1 MRRLSRLSALL
12 VALAA
17 LPASLFAQGGGTI
30 TGRVTGADTN
40 QPIASATVSVE
51 GSSLRAVTDGQ
62 GRYSIRSVPAGNY
75 SVSATTLGRESA
87 RRQVTVAAGQTVTL
101 DFALSTRAIA
111 LEGIVASATGEQ
123 QRTREVGNAVAKID
137 LAEDVPLAATNDLA
151 QVLQG
156 RAAGVT
162 VLSPGGTTGSGARIR
177 IRGSNSVSLSNDP
190 LLIIDGVRVD
200 NGTGGIAV
208 GGQTP
213 NRLNDIN
220 PEDIENI
227 EVLKGPAASALYG
240 TAAAN
245 GVILVTTRRGR
256 AGATRWAFYTE
267 QGQITDPNE
276 YPSNFT
282 AYCTYSGPALGGTVS
297 TAGANCTGRNF
308 ARLSTTAGVTT
319 ATRDSISSFNP
330 LESSISPI
338 QDGSRQ
344 KYGFSV
350 NGGTDRATYYLSA
363 DVENEVGVY
372 ENMNELDRYNFRANI
387 RGQLRDNLDVSVNTG
402 YITSALSLPQNDNN
416 TLGVISSA
424 FAGTGRGP
432 DNPDAAGR
440 GPFGF
445 FTVDELEALITE
457 QDINRLISS
466 ATGNYRPLSWLS
478 FNSTVGMDL
487 LARHDNQTTLPGRV
501 AFGALP
507 EGNRFSV
514 RSNIFTY
521 TVTANG
527 TANYALRENLTGQ
540 TSIGT
545 QFDQSLF
552 RQTSASGR
560 GLPAAC
566 TSLNCVATG
575 FAVDETNSD
584 VRTLGAY
591 IQQQFALNDR
601 LFLTGSLRGDDNS
614 AFGADFGF
622 IVYPAVSL
630 SWVVA
635 EEPWFPQFDALSTF
649 RLRTAYGQSGLRPGF
664 RQAETFE
671 APIAATVGGVSVP
684 GSVVGGVGNPELKPE
699 RSREIELG
707 FDLGLL
713 DDRVGFEFTYY
724 NKRSQDALVNRVL
737 APSLGVAGLGQL
749 INVGEVSNVGIEGTL
764 NLRLVRAAN
773 FEWAATVTGTRTKNR
788 LEELGI
794 DPFTGERIQPIIFG
808 LNGNTQRFQAGY
820 PLGAYFAVPYTINDA
835 NGDGVLANAEVV
847 PGDSAVFLGSAFPT
861 RELSFQTNF
870 TIYKNFRLSGLV
882 DYRGGFY
889 NFNATEM
896 FRCGSFS
903 NCEAGFAG
911 YEGVNAPLE
920 EQARAVAFNQY
931 STAAGFIEKSDFVK
945 LREIAL
951 TIGLPE
957 NLARRLRSQ
966 GVSLTLAGRNLK
978 TWTDYSG
985 IDPEINFAGSGSNF
999 STAEFLT
1006 QPPVRYWT
1014 ARIDVNF

>member
-30 TGRVTGADTN
+30 TGRVTGADTG
-40 QPIASATVSVE
+40 QPIASATVTVE
-51 GSSLRAVTDGQ
+51 GSSLRSVTDAQ
-62 GRYSIRSVPAGNY
+62 GRYTIRSVPAGTY
-75 SVSATTLGRESA
+75 SVSAATLGRESA
-87 RRQVTVAAGQTVTL
+87 RRSASVAAGQTVTL
-101 DFALSTRAIA
+101 DFTLASRAIA
-111 LEGIVASATGEQ
+111 LDVIVASATGEQ

-137 LAEDVPLAATNDLA
+137 LSEDVPLAATNDLA

-177 IRGSNSVSLSNDP
+177 IRGSNSVSLANDP
-190 LLIIDGVRVD
+190 LLIIDGVRAD
-200 NGTGGIAV
+200 NGNGSSIGV

-227 EVLKGPAASALYG
+227 EVLKGPSASALYG

-245 GVILVTTRRGR
+245 GVILVTTRKGR

-267 QGQITDPNE
+267 QGQLTDPNE
-276 YPSNFT
+276 YPTNYLG
-282 AYCTYSGPALGGTVS
+282 YCTFRAGTASPIV
-297 TAGANCTGRNF
+297 TAGGNCLGRNYIGNAAAF
-308 ARLSTTAGVTT
+308 GP
-319 ATRDSISSFNP
+319 ATRDSVTSFNV
-330 LESSISPI
+330 LESGISPI
-338 QDGSRQ
+338 SDGSRQ

-350 NGGTDRATYYLSA
+350 NGGTDRATYYLSG
-363 DVENEVGVY
+363 DFENEIGVY
-372 ENMNELDRYNFRANI
+372 ENLNELDRYNFRANL
-387 RGQLRDNLDVSVNTG
+387 RGQLRENLDVSVNTG
-402 YITSALSLPQNDNN
+402 YITSNLTLPQNDNN
-416 TLGVISSA
+416 NLGVVSSA
-424 FAGTGRGP
+424 FAGYGREI
-432 DNPDAAGR
+432 PDAAGR

-445 FTVDELEALITE
+445 FTIDQLKALTVE
-457 QDINRLISS
+457 QDIGRLISS
-466 ATGNYRPLSWLS
+466 ATANYRPLSWLS
-478 FNSTVGMDL
+478 FNSTIGMDL
-487 LARHDNQTTLPGRV
+487 LARHDGQTLVPGV
-501 AFGALP
+501 ITTGANF
-507 EGNRFSV
+507 EGNRASA
-514 RSNIFTY
+514 RTNISTFTF
-521 TVTANG
+521 TANG
-527 TANYALRENLTGQ
+527 TANYGISEAITSQ

-545 QFDQSLF
+545 QFDQALL
-552 RQTSASGR
+552 RQTIASGR

-575 FAVDETNSD
+575 FAVDEANSD
-584 VRTLGAY
+584 VRTIGAY
-591 IQQQFALNDR
+591 IQQQFSLNDR

-635 EEPWFPQFDALSTF
+635 EEPWFPQIDALSTL

-664 RQAETFE
+664 RQAETYE
-671 APIAATVGGVSVP
+671 APLAATVGGVSVP
-684 GSVVGGVGNPELKPE
+684 GTTIGNVGNPNLKPE
-699 RSREIELG
+699 RSREYELG

-713 DDRVGFEFTYY
+713 DERVGLEFTYY
-724 NKRSQDALVNRVL
+724 NKRSSDALVSRVL
-737 APSLGVAGLGQL
+737 APSLGVGGLGQL
-749 INVGEVSNVGIEGTL
+749 INVGEVSNKGIEGTL

-773 FEWAATVTGTRTKNR
+773 FEWDTHITGTRTKNR
-788 LEELGI
+788 LEVLGI
-794 DPFTGERIQPIIFG
+794 DPFTGAQIQPIIFG
-808 LNGNTQRFQAGY
+808 LSGNTQRMQEGY
-820 PLGAYFAVPYTINDA
+820 PLGAYFQVPYTFADA
-835 NGDGVLANAEVV
+835 NNDGILTTSEVTM
-847 PGDSAVFLGSAFPT
+847 DTAAAFLGNPFPT
-861 RELSFQTNF
+861 RELSFQTNV
-870 TIYKNFRLSGLV
+870 TVWKNFRLSGLL
-882 DYRGGFY
+882 DYRGGFHQY
-889 NFNATEM
+889 NATEQ
-896 FRCGSFS
+896 FRCTSFN
-903 NCEAGFAG
+903 NCEAGYAG
-911 YEGVNAPLE
+911 FEGINAPLE
-920 EQARAVAFNQY
+920 AQAATIASQTFGSQ
-931 STAAGFIEKSDFVK
+931 AGYIEEADFVK

-985 IDPEINFAGSGSNF
+985 IDPEINFNGSGSNF

>member
-30 TGRVTGADTN
+30 TGRVTGADSG
-40 QPIASATVSVE
+40 QPIASATVAVE
-51 GSSLRAVTDGQ
+51 GSSLRAVTDAQ
-62 GRYSIRSVPAGNY
+62 GRYTIRSVPAGSY
-75 SVSATTLGRESA
+75 TVSASTLGRESA
-87 RRQVTVAAGQTVTL
+87 RRAAVVAVNQTVTL
-101 DFALSTRAIA
+101 DFTLASRAIA

-177 IRGSNSVSLSNDP
+177 IRGSNSVSLANDP
-190 LLIIDGVRVD
+190 LLIIDGVRAD
-200 NGTGGIAV
+200 NGTGSAIGV

-245 GVILVTTRRGR
+245 GVILVTTRKGR

-267 QGQITDPNE
+267 QGQLTDPNE
-276 YPSNFT
+276 YPTNYLG
-282 AYCTYSGPALGGTVS
+282 YCTYRVGAANQLV
-297 TAGANCTGRNF
+297 TAGSNCLGRNF
-308 ARLSTTAGVTT
+308 IRNAPTNGP
-319 ATRDSISSFNP
+319 ATRDSVTSFNV
-330 LESSISPI
+330 LESGISPI
-338 QDGSRQ
+338 SDGSRR

-350 NGGTDRATYYLSA
+350 NGGTDRATYYLSG
-363 DVENEVGVY
+363 DFENEIGVY
-372 ENMNELDRYNFRANI
+372 DNINELDRYNFRANL
-387 RGQLRDNLDVSVNTG
+387 RGQLRENLDVSVNTG
-402 YITSALSLPQNDNN
+402 YITSNLTLPQNDNN
-416 TLGVISSA
+416 NLGIISSA
-424 FAGTGRGP
+424 FAGFGRET
-432 DNPDAAGR
+432 PDAAGR

-445 FTVDELEALITE
+445 FTIDQLQALSVE
-457 QDINRLISS
+457 QDVGRLISS
-466 ATGNYRPLSWLS
+466 ATANYRPLSWLS
-478 FNSTVGMDL
+478 FNSTIGMDL
-487 LARHDNQTTLPGRV
+487 LQRHDGQTLLPGV
-501 AFGALP
+501 ITTGSNF
-507 EGNRFSV
+507 EGNRASA
-514 RSNIFTY
+514 RTNISTFTF
-521 TVTANG
+521 TANG
-527 TANYALRENLTGQ
+527 TANYGISENLTSQ

-545 QFDQSLF
+545 QFDQAIL
-552 RQTSASGR
+552 RQTIAQGR

-575 FAVDETNSD
+575 FAVDEANSD
-584 VRTLGAY
+584 IRTVGAY

-601 LFLTGSLRGDDNS
+601 LFVTGSLRGDDNS

-635 EEPWFPQFDALSTF
+635 EEPWFPQVDFLSTL

-671 APIAATVGGVSVP
+671 SPLAATVGGVSVP
-684 GSVVGGVGNPELKPE
+684 GTTIGGVGNPNLKPE
-699 RSREIELG
+699 RSREVEVG

-713 DDRVGFEFTYY
+713 DERIGLEVTYY
-724 NKRSQDALVNRVL
+724 NKRSSDALVSRVL
-737 APSLGVAGLGQL
+737 APSLGVSGLGQL
-749 INVGEVSNVGIEGTL
+749 INVGEVSNKGLEGTL
-764 NLRLVRAAN
+764 NLRLIRAAN
-773 FEWAATVTGTRTKNR
+773 VEWDTHITATRTKNR
-788 LEELGI
+788 LEVLGL
-794 DPFTGERIQPIIFG
+794 DPFTGARIQPIIFG
-808 LNGNTQRFQAGY
+808 LSGNTQRMQQGF
-820 PLGAYFAVPYTINDA
+820 PLGAYFQVPYTFADA
-835 NGDGVLANAEVV
+835 NNDGIIGVNEVTM
-847 PGDSAVFLGSAFPT
+847 GDSAQFLGNPFPT
-861 RELSFQTNF
+861 REMSFQSNLTVWK
-870 TIYKNFRLSGLV
+870 IFRLSGLL
-882 DYRGGFY
+882 DYRGGFNQY
-889 NFNATEM
+889 NATEQ
-896 FRCGSFS
+896 FRCTSFN
-903 NCEAGFAG
+903 NCEAGYAG
-911 YEGVNAPLE
+911 FEGINAPLDQ
-920 EQARAVAFNQY
+920 QAAIVASQTFGSQ
-931 STAAGFIEKSDFVK
+931 AGYIEKADFVK
-945 LREIAL
+945 LREVAL

-966 GVSLTLAGRNLK
+966 GISLTLAGRNLK

-985 IDPEINFAGSGSNF
+985 IDPEINFNGSGSQF

-1006 QPPVRYWT
+1006 QPPVRYYT

>member
-62 GRYSIRSVPAGNY
+62 GRYTIRSVPAGNY
-75 SVSATTLGRESA
+75 TVSASTLGRESA
-87 RRQVTVAAGQTVTL
+87 RRQITVAAGQTVTL
-101 DFALSTRAIA
+101 DFTLAARAIA

-123 QRTREVGNAVAKID
+123 QRAREVGNAVAKID
-137 LAEDVPLAATNDLA
+137 PAEEVPLAATNDLA

-256 AGATRWAFYTE
+256 AGATRWSFYTE
-267 QGQITDPNE
+267 QGIITDPNE
-276 YPSNFT
+276 YPTNFT
-282 AYCTYSGPALGGTVS
+282 GYCTYRAGTAAPLVTSGS
-297 TAGANCTGRNF
+297 NCVGRNF
-308 ARLSTTAGVTT
+308 VGFAANPANGPAR
-319 ATRDSISSFNP
+319 RDSLMSFNP
-330 LESSISPI
+330 LESDLSPI
-338 QDGSRQ
+338 EDGSRR

-363 DVENEVGVY
+363 DFENEIGVY
-372 ENMNELDRYNFRANI
+372 EGMNELDRYNFRANI

-424 FAGTGRGP
+424 FAGGGRR
-432 DNPDAAGR
+432 ASA
-440 GPFGF
+440 FGF
-445 FTVDELEALITE
+445 FTVAELIALQTE

-466 ATGNYRPLSWLS
+466 ATANYRPLSWLS

-487 LARHDNQTTLPGRV
+487 LGRHDNQTTEPGRV
-501 AFGALP
+501 FFGSLP
-507 EGNRFSV
+507 EGNRFSA
-514 RSNIFTY
+514 RTNISTY
-521 TVTANG
+521 TFTANG
-527 TANYALRENLTGQ
+527 TANYGLRENITGQ

-545 QFDQSLF
+545 QFDQSIF

-560 GLPAAC
+560 GLPAEC

-622 IVYPAVSL
+622 ITYPAVSL

-635 EEPWFPQFDALSTF
+635 EEPWFPQFDALSTL

-664 RQAETFE
+664 RQAETYE

-684 GSVVGGVGNPELKPE
+684 GTSIGNVGNPNLKPE

-707 FDLGLL
+707 FDLGLF
-713 DDRVGFEFTYY
+713 DDRVGVEFTYY
-724 NKRSQDALVNRVL
+724 DKRSQDALVNRVL
-737 APSLGVAGLGQL
+737 APSLGVSGLGQL
-749 INVGEVSNVGIEGTL
+749 INVGEVSNKGIEGAL
-764 NLRLVRAAN
+764 NLRVARAAN
-773 FEWAATVTGTRTKNR
+773 FEWDVHLTGTRTKNR
-788 LEELGI
+788 LQELGL

-808 LNGNTQRFQAGY
+808 LNANTQRHQAGF
-820 PLGAYFAVPYTINDA
+820 PLGAYFQVPYTYNDA
-835 NGDGVLANAEVV
+835 NGDGILVNAEVIA
-847 PGDSAVFLGSAFPT
+847 GDSAVFLGNPFPT
-861 RELSFQTNF
+861 REASFQTNF
-870 TIYKNFRLSGLV
+870 TIWKIFRLSGLV

-896 FRCGSFS
+896 FRCGSFG
-903 NCEAGFAG
+903 NCEAAYAGF
-911 YEGVNAPLE
+911 EGANAPLE
-920 EQARAVAFNQY
+920 EQARLVAFTKFG
-931 STAAGFIEKSDFVK
+931 SAAGYIEKADFVK
-945 LREIAL
+945 LREVAL
-951 TIGLPE
+951 TVGLPE

-966 GVSLTLAGRNLK
+966 GISLTLAGRNLK

-999 STAEFLT
+999 NTAEFLT

-1014 ARIDVNF
+1014 ARVDVNF